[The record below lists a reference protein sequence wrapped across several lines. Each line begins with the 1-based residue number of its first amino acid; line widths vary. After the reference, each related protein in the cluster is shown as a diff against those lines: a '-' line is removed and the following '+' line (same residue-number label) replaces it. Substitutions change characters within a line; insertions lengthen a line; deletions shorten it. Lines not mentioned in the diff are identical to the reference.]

1 MRHFLLPGPVT
12 TLSLRMGMTAAQA
25 GLIAAAGR
33 YQGAVA
39 GLMGAG
45 RSAVT
50 VAAITVAANQHS
62 LAATGAQVASS
73 RKVHWQ
79 SGPMG

>member
-1 MRHFLLPGPVT
+1 MRHFLLSGPVT
-12 TLSLRMGMTAAQA
+12 ALSLRMRMTAAQA

-39 GLMGAG
+39 GLIGAG
-45 RSAVT
+45 RGAVT

-62 LAATGAQVASS
+62 RAASSAQVASS
-73 RKVHWQ
+73 GKVHWQ